1 MQLLRE
7 YRQHQKAERFKVGSE
22 WVRRVEIENGKTVDN
37 DLLFTR
43 WNGQPF
49 DPNAVTSWFPGFL
62 ACLLYTSSGMM
73 SSLISAFSV
82 GS

>member
-49 DPNAVTSWFPGFL
+49 DPNAVQAGFQAFWPPMTSRRFTST
-62 ACLLYTSSGMM
+62 ACATPTP
-73 SSLISAFSV
+73 AC
-82 GS
+82 